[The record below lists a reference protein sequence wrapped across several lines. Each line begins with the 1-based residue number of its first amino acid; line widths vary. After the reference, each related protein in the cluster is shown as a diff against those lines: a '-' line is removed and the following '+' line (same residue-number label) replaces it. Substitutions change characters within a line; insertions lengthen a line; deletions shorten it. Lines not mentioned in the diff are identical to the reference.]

1 MRHRKHWDSAFV
13 SMFAWLLIR
22 DHPSLLHALVALFVP
37 SVLLLLVLLC
47 PVTVP
52 MPGCVELTDVN
63 ETEVMC
69 VCVSCRVVSCRVVSC
84 RVVSCHV
91 TCRVSVVSCRM
102 LRRSEMLW
110 CDALRCSVLHRSPPM
125 LTAFS
130 KFGEPW
136 EPENTSKSTVSSPA
150 PHSDG
155 ALANGV
161 VLLCS
166 RPKSDGLQ

>member
-1 MRHRKHWDSAFV
+1 M

-69 VCVSCRVVSCRVVSC
+69 VCVSCRVVSCRVMSRRVSRC
-84 RVVSCHV
+84 VVSWCG
-91 TCRVSVVSCRM
+91 M
-102 LRRSEMLW
+102 LRRSEMVW
-110 CDALRCSVLHRSPPM
+110 CDCIALQCVASFATDVCRFFKIRR
-125 LTAFS
+125 
-130 KFGEPW
+130 
-136 EPENTSKSTVSSPA
+136 
-150 PHSDG
+150 
-155 ALANGV
+155 ALGT
-161 VLLCS
+161 
-166 RPKSDGLQ
+166 